1 MYCVYARRIC
11 LILIA
16 VIILCIALL
25 SFPSSMPSQYLSSA
39 EVEASSSGLHNVR
52 NPSRHR
58 ANRIRNNKVLVNPT
72 KLLPLAPE
80 VIDGIKTFVFFI
92 GVARSGH
99 SIVAALLDSHPHI
112 VISDE
117 LDVFNKVLNHR
128 QVNKSTLFNQIWYR
142 SCTKAVAPDPD
153 ANLHSTSKGY
163 SLAIDG
169 LYQGSYQSY
178 IDVIG
183 DKIGGVTIKTF
194 MADPKL
200 FESQLNKLYALTN
213 LHVKVLHVIRNPYDN
228 IATIVTYRHVKF
240 RQSEVV
246 KIKNSDSKLNASS
259 ELVDEVIKY
268 YFDLYEASEV
278 MRQQFNLDTMDVHG
292 KDLITDPRATIVKL
306 CDFLQVTCSDDYL
319 DVVSRKIFS
328 GESRTRY
335 NLMWT
340 DEQITRIEGN
350 IQKFSSLRQYLN
362 LDS

>member
-16 VIILCIALL
+16 IVILCIPLL
-25 SFPSSMPSQYLSSA
+25 SFPSNVPSQYLSSA
-39 EVEASSSGLHNVR
+39 EVEATSSLQNVR
-52 NPSRHR
+52 KMSRHR
-58 ANRIRNNKVLVNPT
+58 GNLRRNSKVLENPT
-72 KLLPLAPE
+72 NLLPLAPD

-128 QVNKSTLFNQIWYR
+128 QLNKSSLFNQIWYR
-142 SCTKAVAPDPD
+142 SCTKAVTSDAS

-194 MADPKL
+194 IADPKL
-200 FESQLNKLYALTN
+200 FKRQLNRLYSLTN
-213 LHVKVLHVIRNPYDN
+213 LHVKVFHVIRNPYDN

-246 KIKNSDSKLNASS
+246 KIKNSDGKLNASS

-268 YFDLYEASEV
+268 YFDLYEASEL
-278 MRQQFNLDTMDVHG
+278 MREQFHLDIMDVHG
-292 KDLITDPRATIVKL
+292 KDLITDPRATIVTM
-306 CDFLQVTCSDDYL
+306 CGFLQVTCSDDYL
-319 DVVSRKIFS
+319 DIVSRKIFR

-335 NLMWT
+335 KLTWT
-340 DEQITRIEGN
+340 DEQITRIREN

-362 LDS
+362 FDS